1 MELAV
6 RRKTSFEVDFSK
18 VDAAREILGTSTLTD
33 TVDAALAEIVNIH
46 RRQRLAEMLFAP
58 GLLDLDDH
66 DVMRNAWG

>member
-46 RRQRLAEMLFAP
+46 RRQRLAEMLFTP
-58 GLLDLDDH
+58 GLLDLDDQ